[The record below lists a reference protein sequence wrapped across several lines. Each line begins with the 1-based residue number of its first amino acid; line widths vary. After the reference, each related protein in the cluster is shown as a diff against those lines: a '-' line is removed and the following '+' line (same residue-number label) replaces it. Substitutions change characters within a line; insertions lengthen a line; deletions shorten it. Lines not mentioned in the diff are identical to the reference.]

1 MRRIP
6 QRQEAVPPTDMS
18 SIFNGGCSTPT
29 GTLWPPLPQKPTPS
43 SSVLSLSIIETRLS
57 TSGPEPINVAPLTG
71 RVILP
76 S

>member
-6 QRQEAVPPTDMS
+6 QRQEVVPPTDMS
-18 SIFNGGCSTPT
+18 SIFNGGCPTPT
-29 GTLWPPLPQKPTPS
+29 GTRLPQTPTPS
-43 SSVLSLSIIETRLS
+43 SSVISLSIIETRLS